1 MPFKWILIA
10 IIFFAGLYTTL
21 NYSSQ
26 QFREGFDGQ
35 PRCPDILIQE
45 GEELI
50 LKNSSIAEVPGV
62 NPLRFK
68 NLEEY
73 SEFVRW
79 QKSQNI
85 HCPVLF
91 LKKTYDAQSHEGYL
105 PTILPPIN
113 LSEDQFQLNEYT
125 DKPPFGNM
133 DYPSMDLHNQDIGA
147 NTALDQYHN
156 IGESDLVSANPTD
169 NNWGGA
175 EFAKEAVDRKLYND
189 NEVYKLVGT

>member
-68 NLEEY
+68 NLDEY
-73 SEFVRW
+73 AEFVRW

-85 HCPVLF
+85 NCPVLF
-91 LKKTYDAQSHEGYL
+91 LKRTYDAQSHEGYM

-113 LSEDQFQLNEYT
+113 MNDEQIVLNEYV
-125 DKPPFGNM
+125 DKPPFGSLT
-133 DYPSMDLHNQDIGA
+133 YPSMDLQNQDIGA
-147 NTALDQYHN
+147 NTALDQYYN
-156 IGESDLVSANPTD
+156 VGESDIVSANAADT
-169 NNWGGA
+169 NWGGV
-175 EFAKEAVDRKLYND
+175 EFTKNAVDRELFNG